1 MRKNKFIILL
11 ISFMMIF
18 QTVSVF
24 ADEPTGK
31 TGDGGTTT
39 PSIPPSQATTSTI
52 THISASSTVVGKP
65 GETKEIRAFVDFTY
79 PLDEGGF
86 PMFGQYFTISGSAD
100 TKGNNNI
107 FMLKSSDERVPGRAY
122 RGNMPGDSVDFQFT
136 VQIANNAQPG
146 TYPVDI
152 NVYTSDGQSKTVT
165 TYVRVEYDPKQ
176 ASRLILSDIRVIPHN
191 TEIEPGEKVVVGF
204 GIENPTENEINNV
217 EVKLEGMS
225 PEGFTLE
232 KDFNAKNFDT
242 ILPGEEKRMSFILS
256 AGPNA
261 KAGNHEFKVTL
272 SYFDPHI
279 EGGQSKSEKSFFLT
293 LKKDPSNVSSVVI
306 ENLVTPANTL
316 YPGKSS
322 TLSFDVTNKGKKAA
336 KRVLIKS
343 HVEGDGLVNKSIS
356 QQFIETL
363 APGETQSFSFT
374 YLATPASS
382 TQNYPITIKVEY
394 RDEDQVEG
402 DPLTTEQYSGI
413 FVSNPKKDSTGDGK
427 EDKISTPKVII
438 RKYTFN
444 PKLPEAGKEFSMD
457 LEFQNTSSTKVVK
470 NIKIS
475 MNSPK
480 GMDSK
485 ETAGSNIFTPV
496 DSSNTFFIDKIMP
509 NGVVQKTIN
518 LYTVPDATAKT
529 YNVTCS
535 FEYENGS
542 NNQFKAEE
550 EIGIPVVQSSRLEIG
565 EVQTMESFNVGEGA
579 PLSVTFYN
587 TGKVT
592 LYNMMVRFESED
604 LEAQNS
610 TYYIGKFL
618 EGSTENYDI
627 QINAMEPGEKKG
639 NIVFSYEDS
648 TGKKQEVKK
657 EVKYTVNEAPAF
669 DPNAP
674 ENQMPI
680 EEPGTKDKIL
690 NILKKWYLW
699 VGLLAVGGITFFVVK
714 KLKKKKETKDLTLD
728 V

>member
-1 MRKNKFIILL
+1 MRKNKFLILL
-11 ISFMMIF
+11 ISLVMIF
-18 QTVSVF
+18 QSVSIF
-24 ADEPTGK
+24 ADGPTGK
-31 TGDGGTTT
+31 TGDGGVTE
-39 PSIPPSQATTSTI
+39 PSTPPSQAAPSSI

-65 GETKEIRAFVDFTY
+65 GETKEIRAFVDFNY
-79 PLDEGGF
+79 PLDQSGF
-86 PMFGQYFTISGSAD
+86 PMIGRYFTISGNAD
-100 TKGNNNI
+100 SKGNNNI
-107 FMLKSSDERVPGRAY
+107 FMLKGSDER
-122 RGNMPGDSVDFQFT
+122 MPGKEFRGRMMGGSIDLQFT

-146 TYPVDI
+146 TYPIDI
-152 NVYTSDGQSKTVT
+152 NVYTSDGQTKSVT
-165 TYVRVEYDPKQ
+165 TYVRVEYDPRQ
-176 ASRLILSDIRVIPHN
+176 ASRLVLSDIRVMPNNMNIA
-191 TEIEPGEKVVVGF
+191 PGEDVIAGF
-204 GIENPTENEINNV
+204 TIKNPTDNEINNV

-225 PEGFTLE
+225 SDGFTLE
-232 KDFNAKNFDT
+232 RDFNVKNFDT
-242 ILPGEEKRMSFILS
+242 ILPNEEKRVSFVLS

-272 SYFDPHI
+272 SYFDQHI

-322 TLSFDVTNKGKKAA
+322 TLSFDVTNRGKKAA

-343 HVEGDGLVNKSIS
+343 SVEGDGLVNKSIS
-356 QQFIETL
+356 QHFIETL

-394 RDEDQVEG
+394 RDEDQTEG

-413 FVSNPKKDSTGDGK
+413 FVSNPKKDSSGDGK

-444 PKLPEAGKEFSMD
+444 PKLPEAGKEFAMD

-480 GMDSK
+480 GTDDKGSV
-485 ETAGSNIFTPV
+485 GSNIFTPV

-535 FEYENGS
+535 FEYEDGS

-565 EVQTMESFNVGEGA
+565 EVQTQEAFNVGEGT

-592 LYNMMVRFESED
+592 LYNMMVRFESDE

-610 TYYIGKFL
+610 TYYVGKFL

-627 QINAMEPGEKKG
+627 QVNAMEPGEKKG

-657 EVKYTVNEAPAF
+657 EVKYTVSEAPAF

-674 ENQMPI
+674 ENQMPA
-680 EEPGTKDKIL
+680 EEPGLKDKIL

-699 VGLLAVGGITFFVVK
+699 VGLLAVGGITFVVVK

>member
-1 MRKNKFIILL
+1 MRKNKFLILL

-18 QTVSVF
+18 QSVSVF
-24 ADEPTGK
+24 AEGENTNN
-31 TGDGGTTT
+31 GGPTT
-39 PSIPPSQATTSTI
+39 PSTPPSQATTSTI
-52 THISASSTVVGKP
+52 THISASSTVIGKP
-65 GETKEIRAFVDFTY
+65 GETKEIRAFVDFTF
-79 PLDEGGF
+79 PLNENGN
-86 PMFGQYFTISGSAD
+86 PMYNRDFTISGEAD
-100 TKGNNNI
+100 TEGNNNI
-107 FMLKSSDERVPGRAY
+107 YMLKGSDERFPWRESFRSFPG
-122 RGNMPGDSVDFQFT
+122 GTVDLKFT

-146 TYPVDI
+146 TYGVKI
-152 NVYTSDGQSKTVT
+152 LVSTSDGQTKSVT
-165 TYVRVEYDPKQ
+165 SYVRVEYDPRQ
-176 ASRLILSDIRVIPHN
+176 ASRLILSDIRVIPNN
-191 TEIEPGEKVVVGF
+191 TEIAPGEKVIAGF
-204 GIENPTENEINNV
+204 AIKNPTENEITDV
-217 EVKLEGMS
+217 DVTLDGMTDD
-225 PEGFTLE
+225 GFTLE
-232 KDFNAKNFDT
+232 RDFNTKNIGT
-242 ILPGEEKRMSFILS
+242 ILPGEEKRLSFVLS

-261 KAGNHEFKVTL
+261 KSGNHKFTVSVSFYDSQNTKG
-272 SYFDPHI
+272 P
-279 EGGQSKSEKSFFLT
+279 SKSEKSFFLT

-322 TLSFDVTNKGKKAA
+322 TLSFDVTNRGKKAA

-343 HVEGDGLVNKSIS
+343 SVEGDGLVNKSIS
-356 QQFIETL
+356 QHFIETL

-394 RDEDQVEG
+394 RDEDQTEG

-413 FVSNPKKDSTGDGK
+413 FVSNPKKDSSGDGK

-444 PKLPEAGKEFSMD
+444 PKLPEAGKEFAMD

-480 GMDSK
+480 GTDNK
-485 ETAGSNIFTPV
+485 ESEGSNIFTPV

-535 FEYENGS
+535 FEYEDGS

-565 EVQTMESFNVGEGA
+565 EVQTQEAFNVGEGT

-592 LYNMMVRFESED
+592 LYNMMVRFESDE

-610 TYYIGKFL
+610 TYYVGKFL

-627 QINAMEPGEKKG
+627 QVNAMEPGEKKG

-657 EVKYTVNEAPAF
+657 EVKYTVSEAPAF

-674 ENQMPI
+674 ENQMPA
-680 EEPGTKDKIL
+680 EEPGLKDKIL

-699 VGLLAVGGITFFVVK
+699 VGLLAVGGITFVVVK